1 MTPDEYAA
9 MLRLQEQIQREYVKF
24 APMVREAVKLERDLA
39 MWHRQKEGTPTSG
52 AERGI
57 VKLTKSSSIDP
68 QDTGLQ
74 PAVNPPCWASRTAVG
89 LNLTIPRYV
98 PLNIRHTFAMLG
110 QANI

>member
-52 AERGI
+52 AERVSRFLPGPT
-57 VKLTKSSSIDP
+57 L
-68 QDTGLQ
+68 LQ
-74 PAVNPPCWASRTAVG
+74 SFRR
-89 LNLTIPRYV
+89 PRLEHHDKGSQ
-98 PLNIRHTFAMLG
+98 PKRRRIGF
-110 QANI
+110 